1 MFDWPEQIQ
10 TSPASTSLNVRRVLA
25 LDGQR
30 VRPAGGQRVERH
42 LPFAVRA
49 GRGRLALVLDGDRDL
64 LAGIG
69 PAPDAIFLIA
79 LEDHVIAEDGRQLHV
94 GPRGGR
100 ETSQHRGECEAQ
112 SAAYTQP
119 SHCNPNH
126 NASIDSLKP

>member
-1 MFDWPEQIQ
+1 MSIVFLPL
-10 TSPASTSLNVRRVLA
+10 TVK
-25 LDGQR
+25 R

-42 LPFAVRA
+42 LPFTIRA

-94 GPRGGR
+94 GPRGGQNP
-100 ETSQHRGECEAQ
+100 SQQRGECEPEAGSHARHRPQ
-112 SAAYTQP
+112 SETQR
-119 SHCNPNH
+119 
-126 NASIDSLKP
+126 ID